1 MSANAVHSAKVI
13 AFLKRGIRSGKF
25 LPGSPVREVN
35 IAKQLGVSRG
45 PVREA
50 LRTLQESGLLIGEPQ
65 KTKYVSSFSKKEL
78 KERFAYITLLENACI
93 LQGLEAMT
101 EDDFERLEKLCEKM
115 SAKQGESDAVLKVC
129 QSFHEDILGHCPNA
143 FMVETLKKFKVNM
156 LDLIA
161 VYKSKDYW
169 NADMGEMHRTLLG
182 AIRTRDPETVTRA
195 VADHYAVM
203 VEKILARME
212 DDE

>member
-25 LPGSPVREVN
+25 RPGSPIREVN

-50 LRTLQESGLLIGEPQ
+50 LRTLQESGLLVGEPQ

-78 KERFAYITLLENACI
+78 KERFSYIALLENACI
-93 LQGLEAMT
+93 LQGLETMT
-101 EDDFERLEKLCEKM
+101 EADFERLEKLCGKM
-115 SAKQGESDAVLKVC
+115 SAKQGGGDAVLKVC

-143 FMVETLKKFKVNM
+143 FMAETLRKFRVNM
-156 LDLIA
+156 LDLLTA
-161 VYKSKDYW
+161 YKSEEYW
-169 NADMGEMHRTLLG
+169 NVDAGELHRTLVG
-182 AIRTRDPETVTRA
+182 ALRTRDPETITRA
-195 VADHYAVM
+195 VADHYAGM
-203 VEKILARME
+203 VEKILKKME
-212 DDE
+212 E